1 MCSAYQ
7 SLFKLSI
14 DTQIIMLKLDNI
26 LVVSLEQAVAAPF
39 CSNRLAHAGA
49 RVIKI
54 ERAEGDFARGYDDV
68 VHGESAYFV
77 WLNQGKESLQL
88 NIKQNSDAELLHRIL
103 AQADVFIQN
112 LAPAAAQRAGFGSEA
127 LRERYP
133 RLICCDISGYG
144 DQGEYSSMKAYDLL
158 VQCESGMASITGT
171 PDAPGR
177 IGVSACD
184 INCGQQA
191 YAAILEALIE
201 REQSDK
207 GCVIKVSLFD
217 SMAEWLAVP
226 LLHYDYT
233 GKIQQRVGINHAT
246 ISPYG
251 AYRCRDGLD
260 IVLAI
265 QNEREWG
272 KFCDRVLGDKALAG
286 DARLKSNQVRVENRE
301 FVDHLISGVFS
312 QIDQDAAVERLSHAG
327 IAYGRVNDMAGLS
340 THPQLRRVKIET
352 PGGEAQVVAV
362 AAMRSDQTETLR
374 KVPSVGEHSE
384 AIRDEFSG
392 G

>member
-1 MCSAYQ
+1 
-7 SLFKLSI
+7 
-14 DTQIIMLKLDNI
+14 MLKLDDL

-77 WLNQGKESLQL
+77 WLNQGKESLVA
-88 NIKQNSDAELLHRIL
+88 NIKESEDAELLHRIL
-103 AQADVFIQN
+103 SKADVFVQN
-112 LAPAAAQRAGFGSEA
+112 LAPGAAARAGFGSEE
-127 LRERYP
+127 LLQRYP
-133 RLICCDISGYG
+133 RLVCCDISGYG
-144 DQGEYSSMKAYDLL
+144 DTGEYSRMKAYDLL

-201 REQSDK
+201 RESS
-207 GCVIKVSLFD
+207 GCGSIIKVSLFD
-217 SMAEWLAVP
+217 GMAEWLAVP
-226 LLHYDYT
+226 LLHYDY
-233 GKIQQRVGINHAT
+233 GGRIQPRVGINHAT

-251 AYRCRDGLD
+251 AYRCRDQRD
-260 IVLAI
+260 VVLAI
-265 QNEREWG
+265 QNEREWFN
-272 KFCDRVLGDKALAG
+272 FCEKVLGDASLASDERFSSNVARVSNRDGVDALIN
-286 DARLKSNQVRVENRE
+286 D
-301 FVDHLISGVFS
+301 VFS
-312 QIDQDAAVERLSHAG
+312 GLDQDEAIERLQSGG
-327 IAYGRVNDMAGLS
+327 IAYGRLNDMAGLAG
-340 THPQLRRVKIET
+340 HPQLRRVRVQT
-352 PGGEAQVVAV
+352 PSGDAEVVNV
-362 AAMRSDQTETLR
+362 AAMRSGSDEETR
-374 KVPSVGEHSE
+374 RVPQLGEHSDS
-384 AIRDEFSG
+384 IRNEFSG

>member
-1 MCSAYQ
+1 
-7 SLFKLSI
+7 
-14 DTQIIMLKLDNI
+14 MLKLDNI

-54 ERAEGDFARGYDDV
+54 ERAEGDFARAYDSV
-68 VHGESAYFV
+68 VHEQSAYFV

-88 NIKQNSDAELLHRIL
+88 NIKQDSDAGLLHRIL

-112 LAPAAAQRAGFGSEA
+112 LAPTAAQRAGFGSET

-144 DQGEYSSMKAYDLL
+144 DQGEYSEMKAYDLL

-171 PDAPGR
+171 PEAPGR

-201 REQSDK
+201 REHSGK

-233 GKIQQRVGINHAT
+233 GNIQQRVGINHAT

-251 AYRCRDGLD
+251 SYRCGDGLD

-265 QNEREWG
+265 QNEREWDN
-272 KFCDRVLGDKALAG
+272 FCEQVLGDKALAS
-286 DARLKSNQVRVENRE
+286 DARLKSNQFRVENRK
-301 FVDHLISGVFS
+301 FVDQLISGVFS
-312 QIDQDAAVERLSHAG
+312 QLDQDAAVERLSQAG

-340 THPQLRRVKIET
+340 THPQLRRVKVET
-352 PGGEAQVVAV
+352 PGGDASLVAV
-362 AAMRSDQTETLR
+362 AAIRSDQAETLR
-374 KVPSVGEHSE
+374 KVPSVGEHSA

>member
-1 MCSAYQ
+1 
-7 SLFKLSI
+7 
-14 DTQIIMLKLDNI
+14 MLKLDEL

-54 ERAEGDFARGYDDV
+54 ERAEGDFARGYDSA
-68 VHGESAYFV
+68 VHGESAYFI

-88 NIKQNSDAELLHRIL
+88 NIKQEADAELLHRIL

-112 LAPAAAQRAGFGSEA
+112 LAPAAASRAGFGSEE
-127 LRERYP
+127 LLGRYP

-144 DQGEYSSMKAYDLL
+144 DQGEYSAMKAYDLL

-171 PDAPGR
+171 PEAPGR

-201 REQSDK
+201 REQSNK

-217 SMAEWLAVP
+217 GMAEWLAVP
-226 LLHYDYT
+226 LLHYDYA

-251 AYRCRDGLD
+251 AYRCCDDLD

-265 QNEREWG
+265 QNEREWAN
-272 KFCDRVLGDKALAG
+272 FCEQVLGDAALAS
-286 DARLKSNQVRVENRE
+286 DVRLKSNQLRVENRE
-301 FVDHLISGVFS
+301 FVDELISGVLS
-312 QIDQDAAVERLSHAG
+312 QLDQAEAAELLRQAG
-327 IAYGRVNDMAGLS
+327 IAYGRLNDMAGLS
-340 THPQLRRVKIET
+340 THPQLRRVKVET
-352 PGGEAQVVAV
+352 PGGDARVVAV
-362 AAMRSDQTETLR
+362 AAIRSDRAEPLR
-374 KVPSVGEHSE
+374 KVPSIGEHSA
-384 AIRDEFSG
+384 AIRNEFEQV
-392 G
+392 